1 MPPEIY
7 KIRYFLICG
16 GIYHFTGIYNFKSA
30 YYTDSLDICIQ
41 MLFSE
46 VLNESTSFCLN
57 SEMRM
62 FLLLLISQFNLE
74 PISDLNAIGIKA
86 YIACGGHNNSR
97 LNWYNNKKEIVS
109 QKGKM

>member
-1 MPPEIY
+1 MIQEPSEG
-7 KIRYFLICG
+7 LQNS
-16 GIYHFTGIYNFKSA
+16 GISGSQSPDRWLRRGRNNH
-30 YYTDSLDICIQ
+30 
-41 MLFSE
+41 
-46 VLNESTSFCLN
+46 CLN

-97 LNWYNNKKEIVS
+97 LNWYNNKKEIIS

>member
-1 MPPEIY
+1 M
-7 KIRYFLICG
+7 CG
-16 GIYHFTGIYNFKSA
+16 GIYNFKSA
-30 YYTDSLDICIQ
+30 YYTDSLDICTQ

-46 VLNESTSFCLN
+46 VLNESTSFCLT

-62 FLLLLISQFNLE
+62 FLLLLIPQFNLE

-86 YIACGGHNNSR
+86 YTACGGHNNSR
-97 LNWYNNKKEIVS
+97 LNWYSNKKEIIS